1 MSLNPRKHSVS
12 SLVSKLDDLSREEIE
27 ELKAAEL
34 AGRGRKSL
42 LEAIDAAL
50 GAHAELEEKLDEI
63 VEQSEE
69 EAPVDVLA
77 GVSFAKSALGWSAS
91 GGVVAKLP
99 DFGCLNFGSE
109 DACRNALAV
118 RVLSRA

>member
-34 AGRGRKSL
+34 DGRGRKSL

-69 EAPVDVLA
+69 EAPVDVLE
-77 GVSFAKSALGWSAS
+77 GVSFAKHSLGWSAS
-91 GGVVAKLP
+91 GGVVDWMP
-99 DFGCLNFGSE
+99 DFGVLNFGSE
-109 DACRNALAV
+109 DACRTALAA

>member
-12 SLVSKLDDLSREEIE
+12 ALVSKLDDLSREETE
-27 ELKAAEL
+27 DLKKAEL

-50 GAHAELEEKLDEI
+50 SAHAALDEKLDEI
-63 VEQSEE
+63 IEEVEE

-77 GVSFAKSALGWSAS
+77 GVSFCKHSLGWSAS
-91 GGVVAKLP
+91 GGLVDGLP
-99 DFGCLNFGSE
+99 GFGALNFGSE
-109 DACRNALAV
+109 AACRGALAA